1 MCTSLRPYTYLMR
14 SNVNLGSF
22 GVTGVKRSFSAKC
35 YFWYRIHGVYLYVT
49 QCIYVAHKYALT
61 WDSLLHSMGQGQL
74 EITSSGRVRH
84 LWWQMCLVTLPEYPA
99 GYCILLVSFFFFFFF
114 FLLLATLPRLIAS
127 TCPDRFPPNLVTR
140 TPDSWHLCHLTRMG
154 VKGHVGVTGV
164 KKVKNLKT
172 LLLLQI
178 TGYDHVTHVYASAWP
193 LLQKLS
199 L

>member
-1 MCTSLRPYTYLMR
+1 MPWPISTKLGHKNPWLMAFMSLDQ
-14 SNVNLGSF
+14 N
-22 GVTGVKRSFSAKC
+22 
-35 YFWYRIHGVYLYVT
+35 
-49 QCIYVAHKYALT
+49 
-61 WDSLLHSMGQGQL
+61 
-74 EITSSGRVRH
+74 
-84 LWWQMCLVTLPEYPA
+84 
-99 GYCILLVSFFFFFFF
+99 
-114 FLLLATLPRLIAS
+114 
-127 TCPDRFPPNLVTR
+127 
-140 TPDSWHLCHLTRMG
+140 G